1 MTPGTPSK
9 RFLCQ
14 APRPDAWDDHAED
27 VLGNLGS
34 SREKRIASIRESL
47 VRAKRRNPFTPKAG
61 PGRKT
66 NTEHAIA
73 FYEYLLEM
81 LDAKLPRADEASD
94 TIRNKEESEDD
105 EEEDEED
112 TEELSLQSCEVT
124 PLAKKSDAGNEHL
137 CSVCDEQGELVTCSE
152 CNLHFH
158 KTCVRP
164 IMTTPPEDKAWRC
177 SYCVLSTEPK
187 NSKTRRQAAA
197 AVRMMARLRNRYR
210 RVKETEKC
218 TRDPRPD
225 EQSILQE
232 SARPAESNIDEK
244 EDAIQNAM
252 HIESSPS
259 KKRIYSNEESSTPT
273 KKEPP
278 EKTPTSLSADPEDS
292 QGRAKR
298 ARKQPTLYD
307 PQLCPASKWESDDVR
322 AKKTVDSESDT
333 SDDDSAS
340 ASRNA
345 ETITF
350 THRDHNQDDVWCN
363 FCGDDPYIKVCCFCA
378 CRVCFGKHHQTQLL
392 LCDRCDAE
400 YHTFCLDPPLKTVPK
415 KKWFCPNCAQSEE
428 KRLGRTLSRVETRA
442 KWKSQGSSRS
452 AEHSTSPS
460 RQKPKGT
467 DHRANQ
473 EQPRDPSGRF
483 LSPGAG
489 RGRSKTPKTSTPE
502 QPRKRGR
509 PPSANKALVS
519 QRKATK
525 DGSSR
530 GRRSSSSQDADNC
543 SRSPQ
548 LSNDSTGTLRRKQ
561 EIHGDASEAV
571 SVTMS
576 RSGRT
581 LKRSPFH
588 DELSSG
594 EQSLRV
600 GRPVTEPTTYQD
612 YATLQQDSS
621 GSVSTGGYLPLQ
633 PTFSGGMSADL
644 AGNSEITTTPEA
656 VVVGHSDE
664 SGLQSTKSS
673 PQSGLRIGLR
683 EDIGAASSK
692 AATLDTNRSDQPF
705 ASGLSIDASNPTEQT
720 SVVMTVE
727 GKVPRRKPGARE
739 CMQIS
744 RRFGVDVIPQ
754 KYIDILLDYCKRG
767 KVEHLIR
774 MRERLDDHAR
784 FLESQL
790 AGLEARL
797 QQQGTE
803 TGTPSLDQKPT
814 VGELKDS

>member
-1 MTPGTPSK
+1 MTSGTPSK

-14 APRPDAWDDHAED
+14 APRPDAWDDLAED

-73 FYEYLLEM
+73 FYEYLLEK
-81 LDAKLPRADEASD
+81 LDAELPRADETSE

-112 TEELSLQSCEVT
+112 TEELSLPSCEIT
-124 PLAKKSDAGNEHL
+124 PCTKKSDAEKKHL
-137 CSVCDEQGELVTCSE
+137 CRVCDEQGELVSCSE
-152 CNLHFH
+152 CNVHFH

-164 IMTTPPEDKAWRC
+164 TMTTPPEDKAYRC
-177 SYCVLSTEPK
+177 SYCVLLTEPK
-187 NSKTRRQAAA
+187 NSKPRRQAAA
-197 AVRMMARLRNRYR
+197 AVRMMARLRNRCR
-210 RVKETEKC
+210 RVKETAKRKGDEPK
-218 TRDPRPD
+218 PD
-225 EQSILQE
+225 AQSTLQE
-232 SARPAESNIDEK
+232 SASLAEANPDKNGID
-244 EDAIQNAM
+244 IQYAVEN
-252 HIESSPS
+252 ENSPS
-259 KKRIYSNEESSTPT
+259 KKRIQSKEEASTPT
-273 KKEPP
+273 NEETPD
-278 EKTPTSLSADPEDS
+278 KTPTALSADTDDS

-322 AKKTVDSESDT
+322 AKKTVDSESSDT
-333 SDDDSAS
+333 SDDDSATTNG
-340 ASRNA
+340 NA
-345 ETITF
+345 ESRTPI
-350 THRDHNQDDVWCN
+350 HRDHNQDDVWCN
-363 FCGDDPYIKVCCFCA
+363 FCGDDSYIKVCCFCA
-378 CRVCFGKHHQTQLL
+378 CRVCFGKHHQTKLL
-392 LCDRCDAE
+392 LCDRCDDE
-400 YHTFCLDPPLKTVPK
+400 YHTFCLDPPLQAVPK

-428 KRLGRTLSRVETRA
+428 KRCGRTSSRVETRG
-442 KWKSQGSSRS
+442 KWKSQGSSRA
-452 AEHSTSPS
+452 AEHSASPTRQTS
-460 RQKPKGT
+460 KGAE
-467 DHRANQ
+467 HRANQ

-502 QPRKRGR
+502 LPRKRGR
-509 PPSANKALVS
+509 PPSANKALGS
-519 QRKATK
+519 QRKAPK
-525 DGSSR
+525 DSSSR
-530 GRRSSSSQDADNC
+530 GRKLNSSQDSGNI
-543 SRSPQ
+543 SKSSPH
-548 LSNDSTGTLRRKQ
+548 SSDSTLRRKQ
-561 EIHGDASEAV
+561 EIDGEASGAV

-594 EQSLRV
+594 EQNLRV
-600 GRPVTEPTTYQD
+600 GRPVTEPATYQG

-621 GSVSTGGYLPLQ
+621 VSVSTGGSLPLQ
-633 PTFSGGMSADL
+633 PMFSGGMSADG
-644 AGNSEITTTPEA
+644 AEIRNTPEA
-656 VVVGHSDE
+656 VVVARSDE
-664 SGLQSTKSS
+664 LGLQSTKSS
-673 PQSGLRIGLR
+673 PQSSSRIGLR
-683 EDIGAASSK
+683 EGLAATSSK
-692 AATLDTNRSDQPF
+692 VLDTDQPF

-797 QQQGTE
+797 QEKDAE
-803 TGTPSLDQKPT
+803 TRTSSMVLKPNQKSLNNEP
-814 VGELKDS
+814 

>member
-1 MTPGTPSK
+1 MSSGTPSK

-27 VLGNLGS
+27 VLGHLGS
-34 SREKRIASIRESL
+34 SREKKIASIRASL

-73 FYEYLLEM
+73 FYEYLLEK
-81 LDAKLPRADEASD
+81 LDAQRADEE
-94 TIRNKEESEDD
+94 TIRNKDESEDD
-105 EEEDEED
+105 EEEEEED
-112 TEELSLQSCEVT
+112 TEDLSLQSCEIT
-124 PLAKKSDAGNEHL
+124 SLAKKSDARNEHL
-137 CSVCDEQGELVTCSE
+137 CSVCDEPGEFVTCSE

-164 IMTTPPEDKAWRC
+164 TMTTPPEDKAWRC

-197 AVRMMARLRNRYR
+197 AVRMMARLRNRCR
-210 RVKETEKC
+210 RVKETEK
-218 TRDPRPD
+218 RRGNEPKPD
-225 EQSILQE
+225 AKSILQE
-232 SARPAESNIDEK
+232 SAPVAEPQSDENGV
-244 EDAIQNAM
+244 AIQNTM
-252 HIESSPS
+252 ENNDTLS
-259 KKRIYSNEESSTPT
+259 KKRIHSKEESSTPT
-273 KKEPP
+273 NKETP
-278 EKTPTSLSADPEDS
+278 EKTPTALSADTDDS

-340 ASRNA
+340 TNGNA
-345 ETITF
+345 ESRTP

-378 CRVCFGKHHQTQLL
+378 CRVCFGKHHQTKLL
-392 LCDRCDAE
+392 LCDRCDDE
-400 YHTFCLDPPLKTVPK
+400 YHTFCLDPPLKAVPK

-428 KRLGRTLSRVETRA
+428 KRIGRTSSRVETRG
-442 KWKSQGSSRS
+442 KWKSQGSSR
-452 AEHSTSPS
+452 AGEHSTSPS
-460 RQKPKGT
+460 RQKAKGT
-467 DHRANQ
+467 EHRANHQ
-473 EQPRDPSGRF
+473 DQPRDPSGRF

-489 RGRSKTPKTSTPE
+489 RGRSKTPKASTPE

-509 PPSANKALVS
+509 PPAANKAVGS
-519 QRKATK
+519 QRKALK

-530 GRRSSSSQDADNC
+530 GRKSSSSRDADNFAK
-543 SRSPQ
+543 SS
-548 LSNDSTGTLRRKQ
+548 SHSSDSTLRRKQ
-561 EIHGDASEAV
+561 EIHDEVSGAV

-594 EQSLRV
+594 EQHLRV
-600 GRPVTEPTTYQD
+600 GRPVTEPTTYQG

-621 GSVSTGGYLPLQ
+621 GSVSTGGSLSLQ
-633 PTFSGGMSADL
+633 PTFSGGMSADG
-644 AGNSEITTTPEA
+644 AGTTNTPEA
-656 VVVGHSDE
+656 VVVARIDD

-673 PQSGLRIGLR
+673 PQSSSRIGLR
-683 EDIGAASSK
+683 DDLAATSSK
-692 AATLDTNRSDQPF
+692 ALDTNRSGQPF

-790 AGLEARL
+790 AGLEACL
-797 QQQGTE
+797 QEKDAE
-803 TGTPSLDQKPT
+803 TKTSSMDQKPT
-814 VGELKDS
+814 VGESKSLNNEP